1 MQNPYRR
8 KGDLSADAAGEGFNL
23 NIPEI
28 VDCGGGGWEQRIAF
42 SGSRQ
47 RAAAVGGGARAR
59 DSG

>member
-8 KGDLSADAAGEGFNL
+8 KSDLSADAVGEGFNL

-28 VDCGGGGWEQRIAF
+28 VNCGGGWEQRIAF

>member
-8 KGDLSADAAGEGFNL
+8 KSDLCADAAGEGFNL
-23 NIPEI
+23 NIPQI
-28 VDCGGGGWEQRIAF
+28 IDRAGGWEQRIAF